1 MYTYIQT
8 DETGK
13 ILAYADWDFPGS
25 EQVDYEVV
33 RAWDGKLYKAGTAP
47 AQPGKTVDEQIAD
60 VEAEYT
66 EKLAALD
73 AALLAALWAGG
84 EDEVANRQAL
94 SAKRQQLTA
103 AKDAAIMNI
112 LLTAQVI
119 YMMQCPL
126 CGDVPATCLTQENMS
141 TNPSA
146 QATLVRLGYWKC
158 TKYNVLVKP
167 NMIPDSIVA
176 PETPIAEAA

>member
-1 MYTYIQT
+1 MPTYTQT

-13 ILAYADWDFPGS
+13 ILAYADRPFPDS
-25 EQVDYEVV
+25 VQVDYEVV

-47 AQPGKTVDEQIAD
+47 AQPGKTVDEQITD

-112 LLTAQVI
+112 LLTA
-119 YMMQCPL
+119 
-126 CGDVPATCLTQENMS
+126 
-141 TNPSA
+141 
-146 QATLVRLGYWKC
+146 
-158 TKYNVLVKP
+158 
-167 NMIPDSIVA
+167 
-176 PETPIAEAA
+176 